1 MNVLKTYL
9 QNVQARLEKATP
21 GPLEIIRFDNDDGTI
36 SYQVESALGENH
48 EIVSWHSEHACPKP
62 KANAELIANCPTD
75 LSTLL
80 QIVKIYSKAL
90 KTAQA
95 DLDLGLQLINNGITD
110 IDSCKQGIENTAL
123 NIEKAIEQV
132 NKLVSGG
139 EQYE

>member
-1 MNVLKTYL
+1 MNQLKTYL

-80 QIVKIYSKAL
+80 QIVKIQNQVLETYAL
-90 KTAQA
+90 TNEIFPEY
-95 DLDLGLQLINNGITD
+95 GD
-110 IDSCKQGIENTAL
+110 IARQ
-123 NIEKAIEQV
+123 AIEQV
-132 NKLVSGG
+132 ETLVSGG
-139 EQYE
+139 EQYEGN

>member
-1 MNVLKTYL
+1 MNSLKTYL

-21 GPLEIIRFDNDDGTI
+21 GPLEIVRFDNDDGTI

-80 QIVKIYSKAL
+80 QIVKIQNQVLETYAL
-90 KTAQA
+90 TNEIFPEYGDIARQA
-95 DLDLGLQLINNGITD
+95 IQ
-110 IDSCKQGIENTAL
+110 
-123 NIEKAIEQV
+123 QV

-139 EQYE
+139 E